1 MCLGIPGQ
9 IVAIDDAAN
18 SIATVEVGGVRRKVN
33 IACVVDDEHPVDT
46 CLGDWVVVHVGFALS
61 RIDEDEARLTL
72 ALFDE
77 LEQTEAATS
86 SVSTPAERG

>member
-9 IVAIDDAAN
+9 IVAIDDVAN
-18 SIATVEVGGVRRKVN
+18 NLATVDVGGVRRRVN
-33 IACVVDDEHPVDT
+33 IACVIDEDHPVES
-46 CLGDWVVVHVGFALS
+46 CVGDWVVIHVGFALS

-77 LEQTEAATS
+77 LECAQGARS
-86 SVSTPAERG
+86 SMSVPAHRS